1 MRNWK
6 KCNRA
11 HQCSWQ
17 GQLDHQHTQ
26 FNWWKLPSLWN
37 KRGIWNLVSVFVITS
52 FCEIWNMQY
61 SLICVFVRKIWFEI
75 KWHKCGCR
83 ILHKSQF
90 FGWCS
95 VLSLL
100 WNGKLITVVRKVYNW
115 MLLEQMHSTWQLCNQ
130 FQKIMLLLHKRWPGV
145 PSGVFCLWFV
155 NKICDYILRRKYFLQ
170 AWVLYN
176 FCCYSLRQWI
186 QML

>member
-1 MRNWK
+1 
-6 KCNRA
+6 
-11 HQCSWQ
+11 
-17 GQLDHQHTQ
+17 
-26 FNWWKLPSLWN
+26 
-37 KRGIWNLVSVFVITS
+37 VSVFVITS